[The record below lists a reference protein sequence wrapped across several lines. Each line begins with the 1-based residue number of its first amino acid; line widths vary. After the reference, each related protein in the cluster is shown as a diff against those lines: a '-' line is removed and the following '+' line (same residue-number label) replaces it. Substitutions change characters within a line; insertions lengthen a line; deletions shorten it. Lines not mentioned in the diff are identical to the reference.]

1 MRPSGRDR
9 QAQAVTSARVGA
21 ILFTPIV
28 VGASQITSSALPST
42 FVQSPLEENL
52 RGLRQRLERAAAK
65 VGRRPDEI
73 RILAVTKSV
82 EPSVAAGMARLG
94 LRDLGENRAPELER
108 KARALTAHVEG
119 GGPHEAPEASPD
131 AVPEIR
137 WHFIGHLQR
146 NKARRVARIA
156 TVIHSVD
163 SLALLET
170 LERVAS
176 EEDLRLSI
184 YLQVDAT
191 GEAQKTGFATDA
203 VPAAVARAKACT
215 HLTLLGLMAMGP
227 LVEQEGRTTRE
238 VFAEVAALARTL
250 EADPALADVFADG
263 RCRLS
268 MGMSDDL
275 EEAVR
280 AGTDLVRVG
289 GALFRG
295 TSNTASER
303 PGAA

>member
-1 MRPSGRDR
+1 MLPDVRPHGRCR
-9 QAQAVTSARVGA
+9 PARAVTSARKGA
-21 ILFTPIV
+21 ILCTPTV
-28 VGASQITSSALPST
+28 VGATQITPSVPPSNL
-42 FVQSPLEENL
+42 VQSPLEENL
-52 RGLRQRLERAAAK
+52 RGLRQRLERAASA

-82 EPSVAAGMARLG
+82 EPDVAADMARLG

-108 KARALTAHVEG
+108 KARALSAIEG
-119 GGPHEAPEASPD
+119 SGAER
-131 AVPEIR
+131 VPEIR

-156 TVIHSVD
+156 AVIHSVD

-170 LERVAS
+170 LERIAS
-176 EEDLRLSI
+176 EEDLQLSI

-191 GEAQKTGFATDA
+191 GEARKTGFAPDA
-203 VPAAVARAKACT
+203 VRAAVLRAKACA
-215 HLTLLGLMAMGP
+215 HLELLGLMAMGP
-227 LVEQEGRTTRE
+227 LAGQADRTTRA

-250 EADPALADVFADG
+250 ERDPALIDVFADG

-268 MGMSDDL
+268 MGMSGDL

-295 TSNTASER
+295 TSTTANER

>member
-1 MRPSGRDR
+1 M
-9 QAQAVTSARVGA
+9 TSARNGA
-21 ILFTPIV
+21 ILCTPIV
-28 VGASQITSSALPST
+28 VGATQITPSAPPSNL
-42 FVQSPLEENL
+42 VQSPLEENL
-52 RGLRQRLERAAAK
+52 RGLRQRLERAASG

-82 EPSVAAGMARLG
+82 EPDVAADMARLG

-108 KARALTAHVEG
+108 KARALSAIEG
-119 GGPHEAPEASPD
+119 GGAER
-131 AVPEIR
+131 VPEIR

-156 TVIHSVD
+156 AVIHSVD

-170 LERVAS
+170 LERIAS
-176 EEDLRLSI
+176 EEDLQLSI

-191 GEAQKTGFATDA
+191 GEARKTGFAPDA
-203 VPAAVARAKACT
+203 VPATVERAKACT

-227 LVEQEGRTTRE
+227 LVQQADRTTRA
-238 VFAEVAALARTL
+238 VFAEVAALARRL
-250 EADPALADVFADG
+250 ERDPALAVVFADG

-268 MGMSDDL
+268 MGMSGDL